1 MMRPVGS
8 YKSCSF
14 DKSRDFVITALLP
27 LGQLQRK
34 VLAIVSIIVI
44 VPMLVAGW
52 FAAEWVAKSFERR
65 LEQWIADAARGNQSW
80 LQAYQNDAVMLGRV
94 LADDPNYIR
103 TLQDIPDKAMPGT
116 VRRISQELG
125 IDLVQVYS
133 PDQKLLYSSL
143 PIEMQALWDLGQT
156 EAVLKVARKNK
167 SMLAAVGITPVPRE
181 GPTRYYLVIGSLLG
195 QDFTNELNQLTGM
208 KARLYYREGKNY
220 YDVFSSPNAA
230 VALQHLP
237 PGMLAQL
244 EKEKKPL
251 YSVKAEGGEFRGV
264 YMPIVDST
272 GRVEAIMFSG
282 LERRGAYEVLTNRL
296 ALFGWISLLGL
307 MIGGLTGMV
316 LSRIVVR
323 PLEDLRDGVMQL
335 AGQNLNATVP
345 VRSSDE
351 FGDLAKAFNAMAA
364 RLREA
369 RDEQAQRF
377 RKDKLAAMGEVSAAL
392 AHEIRNPL
400 GVINTS
406 AALLEQA
413 RDDAGKRTELTR
425 MIREESVRVSALV
438 QDFLQLSRYR
448 QPLFETI
455 DPVEP
460 MERSL
465 ALALAGRSDIKVH
478 RAYNHDGAAISADLG
493 LLQQAW
499 TNLYLNAIEAMGK
512 SGGQLWLSSEV
523 SDGEVRLLVEDDGS
537 GIPPEIMPRLFEPF
551 FTTKEHG
558 TGLGLMIAYTLTD
571 ANGGRLEALAPLYR
585 GARFA
590 MLFPIHKK
598 AAA

>member
-1 MMRPVGS
+1 VFTNL
-8 YKSCSF
+8 K
-14 DKSRDFVITALLP
+14 

-52 FAAEWVAKSFERR
+52 FAAEWVSTSFEQR
-65 LEQWIADAARGNQSW
+65 LEQWISDAARGNQSW

-94 LADDPNYIR
+94 LADDPHYAR
-103 TLQDIPDKAMPGT
+103 TLQHTPDKSMPAP
-116 VRRISQELG
+116 VRRIAQELG
-125 IDLVQVYS
+125 IDLVQVYT

-143 PIEMQALWDLGQT
+143 PIEMQALWELGQT
-156 EAVLKVARKNK
+156 EAVLKVTRKNK
-167 SMLAAVGITPVPRE
+167 SMLAAVGITPVPRR

-195 QDFTNELNQLTGM
+195 QDFTNELMQLTGLHT
-208 KARLYYREGKNY
+208 RLYYREGKNY
-220 YDVFSSPNAA
+220 FDAFTSPDGTIP
-230 VALQHLP
+230 LTHLSRE
-237 PGMLAQL
+237 MLTRL
-244 EKEKKPL
+244 EKEKKSL
-251 YSVKAEGGEFRGV
+251 YSVQAEGGEFRGI

-282 LERRGAYEVLTNRL
+282 IERRTTHEVLTNRL

-307 MIGGLTGMV
+307 VIGGLTGLL

-323 PLEDLRDGVMQL
+323 PLEDLRNGVMQL
-335 AGQNLNATVP
+335 AGQNLNAAVP
-345 VRSSDE
+345 VRSDDE

-369 RDEQAQRF
+369 RDEQVQFF

-413 RDDAGKRTELTR
+413 RDDAAKRSELTR
-425 MIREESVRVSALV
+425 MIREESMRVSALV

-465 ALALAGRSDIKVH
+465 ALALAGRNGIKVH
-478 RAYNHDGAAISADLG
+478 REYNHDESHIKADIG

-499 TNLYLNAIEAMGK
+499 TNLYINAFEAMDKNRGE
-512 SGGQLWLSSEV
+512 LWLSTEV
-523 SDGEVRLLVEDDGS
+523 ANGEVRLVVEDNGP
-537 GIPPEIMPRLFEPF
+537 GVPPEIMPRLFEPF
-551 FTTKEHG
+551 FTTKEQG
-558 TGLGLMIAYTLTD
+558 TGLGLTIAYTLAE
-571 ANGGRLEALAPLYR
+571 ANGGRLEALAPLRR

-590 MLFPIHKK
+590 MQFPIYEK